1 VRKTLSKLTILCAS
15 ISLIG
20 CGMFTTQAPRTVLV
34 APIVWAKVEGTMVP
48 SDLVKLG
55 PQKIQVYVKTDDGW
69 ILSSNEVSVEGWL
82 ATPPPP
88 KKEN

>member
-1 VRKTLSKLTILCAS
+1 MQKILSRLIILFAS

-34 APIVWAKVEGTMVP
+34 APIVWAKVGETMVP

-55 PQKIQVYVKTDDGW
+55 PQKIQVYVKTGDGW
-69 ILSSNEVSVEGWL
+69 ILSSNKVSVEGWV
-82 ATPPPP
+82 ASSPPP
-88 KKEN
+88 KKEE